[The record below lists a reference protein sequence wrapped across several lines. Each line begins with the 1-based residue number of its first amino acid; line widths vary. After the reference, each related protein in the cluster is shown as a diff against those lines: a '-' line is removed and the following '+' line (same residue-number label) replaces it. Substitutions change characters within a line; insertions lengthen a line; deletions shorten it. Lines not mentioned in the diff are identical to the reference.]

1 MATTIRSIEG
11 DTVDLVALRAYGRTA
26 GATETLLDANPGI
39 AARGVF
45 LPVGTV
51 LAVPDAAFS
60 TPSEPLVKLWD

>member
-51 LAVPDAAFS
+51 LTVPDITF
-60 TPSEPLVKLWD
+60 SEPTASLVTLWD